1 VSEFAFPMRAHRRGH
16 LLVLFADRRWR
27 WAESGRFMR
36 RLAHP
41 AEDRDCAACGLPP
54 TPEGYDA
61 CIGHVPRAVAA
72 CCGPGVVDPYV
83 LWEDRTGAQGDG
95 VPWRQ
100 RVTSSSC
107 MWRYELPMRLRCSE
121 KVEP

>member
-16 LLVLFADRRWR
+16 PLVLFADRRWR
-27 WAESGRFMR
+27 WAESGRFMG

-61 CIGHVPRAVAA
+61 CIGHVPGAVAA
-72 CCGPGVVDPYV
+72 CCGHGIADPYV
-83 LWEDRTGAQGDG
+83 LWEDRSGAQGDG
-95 VPWRQ
+95 VPWQ
-100 RVTSSSC
+100 RKNLANLANNAGGEQ
-107 MWRYELPMRLRCSE
+107 R
-121 KVEP
+121 